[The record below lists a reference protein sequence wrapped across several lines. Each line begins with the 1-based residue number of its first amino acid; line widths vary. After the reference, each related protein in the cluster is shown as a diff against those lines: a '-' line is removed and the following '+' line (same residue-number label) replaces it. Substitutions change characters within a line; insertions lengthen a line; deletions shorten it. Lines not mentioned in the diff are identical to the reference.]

1 MSWSAKVSYGI
12 MGLPAELLDALDSLY
27 AQGSTE
33 PPAQEELRPTLNFV
47 EGRYRRAFKQL
58 DQHLETLEAKIRV
71 FSEAASSFLQRVT
84 EHLAAGA
91 SLDLDEAVEAMEEWE
106 ANLREGFLPLL
117 RQAEKAREDVP
128 SLPPRYRELALQI
141 ADKQIKVYSGIL
153 ESLRDARWQLMAL
166 RAKAEGPG
174 DGLVFDDPEELE
186 RYLETL

>member
-12 MGLPAELLDALDSLY
+12 MGLPAELLDALDNLY

-33 PPAQEELRPTLNFV
+33 PPSQEDLRPTLNFV

-58 DQHLETLEAKIRV
+58 DQHLETLETKIRV
-71 FSEAASSFLQRVT
+71 FSEAASSFLQPVR
-84 EHLAAGA
+84 EHLASGA
-91 SLDLDEAVEAMEEWE
+91 SLDLDEAVEAMEERE

-153 ESLRDARWQLMAL
+153 ESLRDVRWQLMAL

-174 DGLVFDDPEELE
+174 DGPVFDDPEELE